1 MNQSSTDPSVSAS
14 GQGVSADDISRR
26 AYEIWESE
34 GRPEGSDFRHWL
46 QAEQELTSRSNNNNS
61 TKRSDS
67 NQPPRGTSA
76 EARPPTGN
84 RAGTNPP
91 NRDLKRGSNGPF
103 GSDKNGAQG
112 GQNQNAARRKPSNA
126 PVL

>member
-1 MNQSSTDPSVSAS
+1 MNQSSTDRSISNT
-14 GQGVSADDISRR
+14 GHEVSADDISRR

-34 GRPEGSDFRHWL
+34 GRPEGCDFRHWL
-46 QAEQELTSRSNNNNS
+46 QAEQELAGRSENS
-61 TKRSDS
+61 KRSDA
-67 NQPPRGTSA
+67 NTPPRGTTA

-103 GSDKNGAQG
+103 GGEKNGTAA
-112 GQNQNAARRKPSNA
+112 QNQNAARRKPGNS